1 MTMQQ
6 SEELKESEIIRV
18 NIHRSLLDEFRI
30 RKENYEKKLGYRIN
44 GGTPIISQICA
55 EILKRDRENRKDR
68 IIIEVHKIK
77 GLKRIDTIFL

>member
-1 MTMQQ
+1 MQQ